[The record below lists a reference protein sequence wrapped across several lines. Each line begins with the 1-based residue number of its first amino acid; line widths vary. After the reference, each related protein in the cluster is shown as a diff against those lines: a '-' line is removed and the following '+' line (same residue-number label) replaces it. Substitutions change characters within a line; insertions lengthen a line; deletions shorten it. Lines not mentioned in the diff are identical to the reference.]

1 MVLLILNAVKSS
13 VQPPPSIFLVTSIS
27 NLTNS
32 AGEKAAFGRVDP
44 GLKRTIM

>member
-27 NLTNS
+27 NLNS